1 MSDGVRFEPI
11 KLAVWIRAVRDRITA
26 LNIFE
31 QPLNER
37 IRACLRLDYLFGR
50 IDHHLED
57 ETTEGGLCAVLL
69 LIEATDVVGRIDV
82 KRELI
87 KELERQQAK
96 LLQLANTPGVDAE
109 KLTALLDQQAQ
120 LLDQLH
126 RFLGQPGAHLKQ
138 HELMNAVRQRASIPG
153 ALCEFDLPA
162 LHYWLALP
170 HKERCADLAEWM
182 EPLATIRSANE
193 LVINLIRTSVSPS
206 DCVAEDGFYQ
216 RNIDSGMPY
225 QLARVLLPDDAN
237 VYPEISAGKHRVI
250 VRFMRLDRQTGH
262 PNQVN
267 HDVPFQIALC
277 QI

>member
-1 MSDGVRFEPI
+1 M
-11 KLAVWIRAVRDRITA
+11 TA

-57 ETTEGGLCAVLL
+57 ETAEGPLCAVLL

-96 LLQLANTPGVDAE
+96 LLQLANTPDIDAE
-109 KLTALLDQQAQ
+109 KLTSLLDRQAQ

-138 HELMNAVRQRASIPG
+138 HELLNAVRQRASIPG

-162 LHYWLALP
+162 FHHWLALP
-170 HKERCADLAEWM
+170 HSERCADLKEWM
-182 EPLATIRSANE
+182 EPLATIRAANE
-193 LVINLIRTSVSPS
+193 LVIDLIRTSVTPT
-206 DCVAEDGFYQ
+206 DCLAEDGFFQ
-216 RNIDSGMPY
+216 QNIDSGLPY
-225 QLARVLLPDDAN
+225 QLARVLLPDEAN

-250 VRFMRLDRQTGH
+250 VRFMKLDRLSGH
-262 PNQVN
+262 PAQVN
-267 HDVPFQIALC
+267 HDVPFQIAIC